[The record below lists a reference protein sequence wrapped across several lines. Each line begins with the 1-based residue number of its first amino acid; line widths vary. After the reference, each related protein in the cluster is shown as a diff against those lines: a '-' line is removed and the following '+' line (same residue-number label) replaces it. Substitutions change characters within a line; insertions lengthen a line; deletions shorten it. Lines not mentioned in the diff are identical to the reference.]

1 MARHRGRAL
10 AAGIALATLAGARSA
25 EAQSNEDL
33 MRIIREQQRQI
44 EELSRK
50 VDALTGQTEAATEK
64 ADQAGEQAAA
74 AAETAQKAEEES
86 PDIKVKWGPGPTF
99 SSKDGD
105 WSMHVRG
112 RLMVDGGALGDV
124 DDLYKN
130 DNGVELRAARL
141 GIEGNFLQGWSY
153 ISSRL
158 TSPTAM
164 STSRT
169 PTSSAAGHRSTLLT
183 SVWAN
188 TRRQTR
194 WTS

>member
-10 AAGIALATLAGARSA
+10 AAGIALATLEGARSA
-25 EAQSNEDL
+25 EAQSNEEL

-64 ADQAGEQAAA
+64 ADQAGEQAASA
-74 AAETAQKAEEES
+74 VETAQMVEQES
-86 PDIKVKWGPGPTF
+86 PDINVKWSPGPTL
-99 SSKDGD
+99 SSKDGS
-105 WSMHVRG
+105 WSVHVRG
-112 RLMVDGGALGDV
+112 RLMVDGGALGDE

-153 ISSRL
+153 SSRP
-158 TSPTAM
+158 TSPIAT

-169 PTSSAAGHRSTLLT
+169 PTSNTAGRRSTPLT
-183 SVWAN
+183 SLWAN